1 MSQNNSVVHTMAA
14 NGNSSTMPVERESPL
29 IFFVNGKKVVDP
41 TPDPECTL
49 LTYLRDK
56 LRLCGTKL
64 GCGEGGCGAC
74 TVMLSRVDRAT
85 NSIKHLAVNACLM
98 PVCAMH
104 GCAVT
109 TIEGIGST
117 RTRLHP
123 VQERLAKA
131 HGSQCG
137 FCTPGIVMSMYA
149 LLRSMPQPSMK
160 DLEVAFQGN
169 LCRCTGYRPILE
181 GYKTFTKE
189 FSCAMGDKCCKLNG
203 NKRPNGENEDDKLF
217 EKSEF
222 LPFDPSQEPIFPP
235 ELHLNSQYDA
245 ENLLFKGPRS
255 TWYRPV
261 ELLDLLKL
269 KAENPHGKIIVGN
282 TEVGVEMKFKQFLYT
297 VHINPIKVPE
307 LNEIRELDDSI
318 LFGSAVTLMDID
330 EYLRERIEKLPEHE
344 TRFFRCAVKMLHYF
358 AGKQIRNVASLGGN
372 IMTGSPISDMNP
384 ILTAACAKLK
394 VCSLVDGEV
403 QTRDVHMGPSFFTGY
418 RKNTILPHEVLVG
431 IYFPKSTKDQ
441 HFVAFKQAR
450 RRDDDIAIVNAVLNV
465 TFEPNTNIIK
475 HIYMAFG
482 GMAPITIMAPKTSQ
496 IMAKQ
501 KWNLVLV
508 ERVTE
513 SLCAELPLAPSAP
526 GGMIAYRR
534 SLVVSLFFKA
544 YLAISQ
550 ELIKAGIIEDDA
562 IPERELSGAETFHTP
577 ILKSAQLFERVC
589 AEQPIC
595 DPIGRPKVHAS
606 ALKQATG
613 EAIYCDDIPRHEN
626 ELYLALVLSTKAH
639 AKLLSIDA
647 SEALKQPG
655 VHAFFS
661 SKDLSDYENKVGTVF
676 HDEEVFASETVYC
689 QGQVIG
695 AIVAESQVLAQ
706 RAARLVHIKYEELSP
721 VIVTIEQAIAH
732 KSYFPDYPTYIEKGD
747 VTKAFAE
754 ADHVYEGSCRM
765 GGQEHFYLETHACVA
780 TPRDSDEIELF
791 CSTQNP
797 TEIQKLV
804 AHVLSAPMHKV
815 VCRSKRLGGGFGG
828 KESRSI
834 ILSLPVAL
842 ASYRLR
848 RPVRCML
855 DRDEDMMTTGTR
867 HPFLFKYK
875 IGFTKEGL
883 ITACDIECYTN
894 AGCSMDLS
902 FSVLDRAMN
911 HFENCYRIPN
921 VKVGGWVCKTNLPS
935 NTAFRGFGGPQGM
948 FAAEHIVRD
957 VARIV
962 GKDYLDIMQL
972 NFYKTGDYTHYNQK
986 LENFPIEKCFSDCL
1000 DQSKFYEKRAEI
1012 EEFNKCHR
1020 WRKRGIS
1027 LVPTKY
1033 GIAFG
1038 AMHLNQAGALV
1049 NIYGDGSVLLSH
1061 GGVEIGQGLHTKMIQ
1076 CCARALGIPTE
1087 LIHIAETATDKVP
1100 NTSPTAASVGSDLN
1114 GMAVLDAC
1122 EKINQRLKPI
1132 KEANPKDTWQEW
1144 ISKAYFARVGL
1155 SASGFYKMP
1164 DVGDDPKTN
1173 PNARC
1178 YNYYTNGVGVSVVEI
1193 DCLTGDHQV
1202 LSTDIVMDL
1211 GSSLNPAIDIGQ
1223 IEGAFMQGYG
1233 LFVLEELIYSPQGAL
1248 YSRGPGMYKLPGFAD
1263 IPGEFNVSL
1272 LTGAPNPRAVF
1283 SSKAVGEPPL
1293 FIGSTTF
1300 FAIKEAIAAARAER
1314 QLSANFVLHAPATA
1328 ARIRM
1333 ACQDEFTELI
1343 DQPSPDTYTPWNV
1356 VP

>member
-1 MSQNNSVVHTMAA
+1 MAA
-14 NGNSSTMPVERESPL
+14 DRSSLEMPVEKESSL
-29 IFFVNGKKVVDP
+29 IFFVNGKKVTEP
-41 TPDPECTL
+41 SPDPECTL
-49 LTYLRDK
+49 LTYLRQK

-74 TVMLSRVDRAT
+74 TVMLSRFDRAT
-85 NSIKHLAVNACLM
+85 NSFKHLAVNACLM

-149 LLRSMPQPSMK
+149 LLRSMPLPSMK
-160 DLEVAFQGN
+160 DLEIAFQGN

-189 FSCAMGDKCCKLNG
+189 FSCGMGDKCCKLKSKENG
-203 NKRPNGENEDDKLF
+203 NGCGADINVDDQLF
-217 EKSEF
+217 ERSKF

-235 ELHLNSQYDA
+235 ELHLNSQYDVD
-245 ENLLFKGPRS
+245 NLVFIGPRS
-255 TWYRPV
+255 IWYRPV
-261 ELLDLLKL
+261 DLVDLLKL
-269 KAENPHGKIIVGN
+269 KSEHPHGKIIVGN

-307 LNEIRELDDSI
+307 LNEIRELKDSI
-318 LFGSAVTLMDID
+318 LFGSAVTLMDIED
-330 EYLRERIEKLPEHE
+330 YLRERIEKLPEQE

-384 ILTAACAKLK
+384 ILTAACAQLK
-394 VCSLVDGEV
+394 VCSLIDGQIQTREV
-403 QTRDVHMGPSFFTGY
+403 QMGPGFFISY
-418 RKNTILPHEVLVG
+418 RKNIIAPHEVLVG
-431 IYFPKSTKDQ
+431 IYFPKSMKDQ
-441 HFVAFKQAR
+441 YFVAFKQAR
-450 RRDDDIAIVNAVLNV
+450 RRDDDIAIVNTAINV
-465 TFEPNTNIIK
+465 TFEPHTNVIGN
-475 HIYMAFG
+475 IYMAFG
-482 GMAPITIMAPKTSQ
+482 GMAPITVMTPKTSQ
-496 IMAKQ
+496 IMLKQ
-501 KWNLVLV
+501 KWNRILV
-508 ERVTE
+508 ERVAE
-513 SLCAELPLAPSAP
+513 SLCAELPLEPSAP

-534 SLVVSLFFKA
+534 SLVISLFYKA

-550 ELIKAGIIEDDA
+550 ELIKSGIMQFDD
-562 IPERELSGAETFHTP
+562 IPERELSGANTFHTP
-577 ILKSAQLFERVC
+577 ILKSAQLFEKVC
-589 AEQPIC
+589 SEQSIC
-595 DPIGRPKVHAS
+595 DPIGRPQVHAS

-613 EAIYCDDIPRHEN
+613 EAIYCDDIPPQVN

-639 AKLLSIDA
+639 ANIISIDA
-647 SEALKQPG
+647 SEALRQQG

-661 SKDLSDYENKVGTVF
+661 SKDLSEHENAVGSF
-676 HDEEVFASETVYC
+676 LHDEEVFAAGKVNC

-695 AIVAESQVLAQ
+695 AIVADSQVLAQ

-721 VIVTIEQAIAH
+721 VIITIEQAIEH
-732 KSYFPDYPTYIEKGD
+732 KSYFDHYPQFIEKGNLEQ
-747 VTKAFAE
+747 AFSVS
-754 ADHVYEGSCRM
+754 DHVYEGSCRM
-765 GGQEHFYLETHACVA
+765 GGQEHFYLETNVCVA

-797 TEIQKLV
+797 SEIQRLA
-804 AHVLSAPMHKV
+804 AHVLALPCHKV
-815 VCRSKRLGGGFGG
+815 VCRAKRLGGGFGG
-828 KESRSI
+828 KESRSL
-834 ILSLPVAL
+834 ILALPVAL
-842 ASYRLR
+842 ACHRLR

-855 DRDEDMMTTGTR
+855 DRDEDMMSTGTR
-867 HPFLFKYK
+867 HPSLFKYK
-875 IGFTKEGL
+875 LGFTKEGL
-883 ITACDIECYTN
+883 ITACDIECYAN
-894 AGCSMDLS
+894 AGLSMDLS
-902 FSVLDRAMN
+902 FSSLDRTMK

-921 VKVGGWVCKTNLPS
+921 VKVGGWLCKTNLPS

-948 FAAEHIVRD
+948 FAAEHIIRD
-957 VARIV
+957 VAHIV
-962 GKDYLDIMQL
+962 GKDLVDVMKL
-972 NFYKTGDYTHYNQK
+972 NFYKTGDRTHYNQQ
-986 LENFPIEKCFSDCL
+986 LEYFPIERCLHECL
-1000 DQSKFYEKRAEI
+1000 DQSKFYEKRKEI
-1012 EEFNKCHR
+1012 QVFNGNNR

-1038 AMHLNQAGALV
+1038 GMHLNQSGALV
-1049 NIYGDGSVLLSH
+1049 NIYLDGSVLLTH

-1076 CCARALGIPTE
+1076 CCARALNIPPE
-1087 LIHIAETATDKVP
+1087 LVHISETATDRVP

-1114 GMAVLDAC
+1114 GMAVLNAC
-1122 EKINQRLKPI
+1122 EKLNHRLKPI
-1132 KEANPKDTWQEW
+1132 KEANPQCTWKEW
-1144 ISKAYFARVGL
+1144 IKKAYFERISL
-1155 SASGFYKMP
+1155 SATGFYKIP
-1164 DVGDDPKTN
+1164 DLGYHPITDPY
-1173 PNARC
+1173 ARQ

-1202 LSTDIVMDL
+1202 LSTDIVMDI

-1248 YSRGPGMYKLPGFAD
+1248 YSRGPGMYKIPGFAD

-1272 LTGAPNPRAVF
+1272 LTGAPNPRAVY

-1293 FIGSTTF
+1293 FIGSAVF

-1314 QLSANFVLHAPATA
+1314 GLSSNFRLEAPAAA

-1333 ACQDEFTELI
+1333 ACEDEFTELI
-1343 DQPSPDTYTPWNV
+1343 DQPPPHTFTPWNV